1 MATLKARETL
11 HLPAGA
17 KARALPTTGKLVAMA
32 KLKRNKP
39 RINKDK
45 GKSLDELSMRAA
57 ESRSKVDRDY
67 WIYSPKG

>member
-17 KARALPTTGKLVAMA
+17 KARAMPTTGRLVARA

-39 RINKDK
+39 RVKPGDLVHDRHAFK
-45 GKSLDELSMRAA
+45 ASCYRYKSGVEYPI
-57 ESRSKVDRDY
+57 K
-67 WIYSPKG
+67 

>member
-17 KARALPTTGKLVAMA
+17 KAREPILPKTGRLVARA

-39 RINKDK
+39 RDK
-45 GKSLDELSMRAA
+45 
-57 ESRSKVDRDY
+57 
-67 WIYSPKG
+67 